1 MMNNKYQLPKP
12 IETHFYATNTD
23 DSTSFLSVFT
33 ENADVFDAGK
43 VYHGKDAIKEW
54 SDREYF
60 GVRLRLEV
68 INAIH
73 NAKEFVVTAKTDG
86 NYDKTGLP
94 DPLYIDFHFTLDG
107 DKITLLRNV
116 LSSNSRA
123 IPLPETIA
131 TFFHAQDVY
140 DDDLL
145 ASCFADN
152 AILLDEGQE
161 YYGPENVSGHIL
173 EANRNAKVRTEIS
186 NCVELSDKTIIV
198 TATISGDFVGSP
210 ISLYFN
216 FTINNGKIKTLNI
229 EVADV

>member
-68 INAIH
+68 INAVH

-210 ISLYFN
+210 IPLDFN